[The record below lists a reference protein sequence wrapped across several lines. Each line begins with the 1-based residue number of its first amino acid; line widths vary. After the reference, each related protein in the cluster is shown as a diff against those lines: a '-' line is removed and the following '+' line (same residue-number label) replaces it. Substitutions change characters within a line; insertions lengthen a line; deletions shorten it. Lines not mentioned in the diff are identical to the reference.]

1 MTRPVLQRS
10 RRAFLRLTLLLTT
23 VGLLAACGGKN
34 SETIPAIVQKTG
46 EQATTPATHQRRL
59 PLNKTRNSRD
69 MGGYKTADGRT
80 VKWGVLFRSDSLAN
94 LDDADLAYLE
104 NLQLSAITDF
114 RSDSERAQ
122 APDRLPQ
129 QSPAI
134 AYRTLAINNPAV
146 DVAELG
152 KKFFSGQL
160 SQDELL
166 ALTDR
171 TGYINDA
178 DISRMWGQWVR
189 ELARPG
195 ALPQLFHCTA
205 GKDRTGFAAAMVLL
219 TLGVP
224 RDQVMQDFLLSNEY
238 LAEKIAT
245 NVEKI
250 QAHSATDVDAEVLR
264 QVLGVTPTSLEGAFE
279 AMEARY
285 GSIDAYIEQ
294 GLGIDNTTRLELQA
308 LLLE

>member
-1 MTRPVLQRS
+1 MTRSVLQRS

-34 SETIPAIVQKTG
+34 SEINPAIVQKTG

-59 PLNKTRNSRD
+59 PLNKTHNSRD

-178 DISRMWGQWVR
+178 DISHMWGQWVR
-189 ELARPG
+189 ELAQPG